1 MPPQRQKH
9 ISQKVGMVFTSPP
22 ARAACD
28 SGATCAATAPAPMP
42 AAEILRNLLRE
53 SCFIVVLVG
62 CRRARRNNHAHS
74 TPHTP
79 HGI

>member
-22 ARAACD
+22 PLAALD
-28 SGATCAATAPAPMP
+28 SGATCVATAPAPKL

-53 SCFIVVLVG
+53 SCSIVVPVG
-62 CRRARRNNHAHS
+62 CRMARRNNHAHS